1 LSLIAKPDPRVY
13 LWILVRQCPQHVAY
27 LREKGVEAD
36 RDFMLKDARFLQE
49 GLWRMVQL
57 AQEAAEALDSRIEDE
72 DLDGQTEATELLRET
87 LERVQSLSLELS
99 EELDA
104 YQERRLG
111 EGVPGVKNR
120 GP

>member
-1 LSLIAKPDPRVY
+1 LSLITKPDPRVY

-49 GLWRMVQL
+49 GMWRMVQL

-72 DLDGQTEATELLRET
+72 DLDGQTEATDLRET

>member
-1 LSLIAKPDPRVY
+1 
-13 LWILVRQCPQHVAY
+13 
-27 LREKGVEAD
+27 
-36 RDFMLKDARFLQE
+36 MLKDARFLQE
-49 GLWRMVQL
+49 GMWRMVQL

-72 DLDGQTEATELLRET
+72 DLDGQTEATELRET

>member
-1 LSLIAKPDPRVY
+1 
-13 LWILVRQCPQHVAY
+13 
-27 LREKGVEAD
+27 
-36 RDFMLKDARFLQE
+36 MLKDARFLQE
-49 GLWRMVQL
+49 GMWRMVQL

-72 DLDGQTEATELLRET
+72 DLDGQTEATELRET
-87 LERVQSLSLELS
+87 LEWVQSLSLELS

>member
-1 LSLIAKPDPRVY
+1 
-13 LWILVRQCPQHVAY
+13 
-27 LREKGVEAD
+27 
-36 RDFMLKDARFLQE
+36 MLKDARFLQE
-49 GLWRMVQL
+49 GMWRMVQL
-57 AQEAAEALDSRIEDE
+57 AQEAAEALDSRTEDE
-72 DLDGQTEATELLRET
+72 DLDGQTEATELRET